1 MSGTINMPGGDVCQ
15 YQESPCISNIAT
27 RRTVSRVLQ
36 IAISGTTM
44 HTKLYACP
52 SSHSVSQIQLIDF
65 SKSRYA
71 TAFDF
76 HRILFHIRAFKFH
89 SFMLQQYKAN

>member
-1 MSGTINMPGGDVCQ
+1 
-15 YQESPCISNIAT
+15 
-27 RRTVSRVLQ
+27 
-36 IAISGTTM
+36 M

-65 SKSRYA
+65 SEPRYA

-76 HRILFHIRAFKFH
+76 HLILCHIRAFKFH